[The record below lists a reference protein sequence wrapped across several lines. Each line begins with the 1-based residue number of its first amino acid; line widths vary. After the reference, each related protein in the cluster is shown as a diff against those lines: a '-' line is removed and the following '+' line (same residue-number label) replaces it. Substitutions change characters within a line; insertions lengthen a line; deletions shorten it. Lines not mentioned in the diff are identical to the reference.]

1 MDSFEEI
8 QKVIK
13 VKLDDNTAYF
23 SKFCLDFGENHS
35 MINSTL
41 AEISK
46 ICELENERM
55 IGSLEKAKGF
65 TFELD
70 RVAGDII
77 NLASERKVLTNEIT
91 KKRQIQMI
99 SNN

>member
-13 VKLDDNTAYF
+13 VKLDDNTTYF
-23 SKFCLDFGENHS
+23 SKYCLDFSGNHDLV
-35 MINSTL
+35 NSSL

-55 IGSLEKAKGF
+55 VGSLERAKGF
-65 TFELD
+65 TVDLD

-77 NLASERKVLTNEIT
+77 KLASERKHLTLEIT

-99 SNN
+99 SN